1 MPSTKRGS
9 GEAGKAKAKKA
20 TATARSARPGKA
32 PAAGSLTV
40 KQVKSGIGH
49 AQTYRRTLEALGLR
63 HHQQTITVVDN
74 PSVRGMLFKVRH
86 LVEVSPVQE
95 G

>member
-1 MPSTKRGS
+1 MPKKEAAVGARG
-9 GEAGKAKAKKA
+9 
-20 TATARSARPGKA
+20 ARPKETPKTGGK
-32 PAAGSLTV
+32 LTV
-40 KQVKSGIGH
+40 KQVRSGIGH
-49 AQTYRRTLEALGLR
+49 ADTYRRTLTALGLR
-63 HHQQTITVVDN
+63 HHQQTITVSDN

>member
-1 MPSTKRGS
+1 MPKASGTAAKRGS
-9 GEAGKAKAKKA
+9 RKKAAAAAGKL
-20 TATARSARPGKA
+20 S
-32 PAAGSLTV
+32 V
-40 KQVKSGIGH
+40 KQVRSGIGH
-49 AQTYRRTLEALGLR
+49 AATFRRTLEALGLR
-63 HHQQTITVVDN
+63 HHQQTIVVNDN

>member
-1 MPSTKRGS
+1 MPNTKRGS
-9 GEAGKAKAKKA
+9 GEAEKPAAKKA
-20 TATARSARPGKA
+20 RSKKT
-32 PAAGSLTV
+32 PAASAKLSV

-49 AQTYRRTLEALGLR
+49 AATYRRTLTALGLR
-63 HHQQTITVVDN
+63 HHQQTITVSDN

>member
-1 MPSTKRGS
+1 MPKTSGAAAKRGS
-9 GEAGKAKAKKA
+9 KKKA
-20 TATARSARPGKA
+20 VAATGK
-32 PAAGSLTV
+32 LTV

-49 AQTYRRTLEALGLR
+49 ADTYRRTLTALGLR
-63 HHQQTITVVDN
+63 HHQQTITVSDN